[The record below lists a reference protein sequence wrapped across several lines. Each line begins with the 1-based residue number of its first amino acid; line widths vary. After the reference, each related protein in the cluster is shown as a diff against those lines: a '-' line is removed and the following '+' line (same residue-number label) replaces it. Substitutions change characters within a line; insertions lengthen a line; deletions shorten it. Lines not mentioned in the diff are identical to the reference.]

1 MAEIRNHLEHK
12 YLKLHEGE
20 WVGPGLEVPGITD
33 TLALS
38 VYRRDFEAKALR
50 LLKLARAA
58 MVYVVLAIRSEELSR
73 NRERAPK
80 GVRLPMRLDVWE
92 DDWKR

>member
-1 MAEIRNHLEHK
+1 MVR
-12 YLKLHEGE
+12 
-20 WVGPGLEVPGITD
+20 PGITD

-58 MVYVVLAIRSEELSR
+58 MVYVVLAIRYEELSR